1 MIFIAKLIG
10 FIIGFAKNTVVYSCI
25 AAAVISI
32 SEMIYLKIKEK
43 KARTAGTFLAAE
55 AVNNAFIPDVIPEAP
70 VKKIALITGASS
82 GLGQDFARK
91 IVTDEPEIS
100 EIWLTA
106 RREGPMLE
114 LARTLGKTSRVI
126 PADLTKI
133 DDINKITDA
142 LGNADGELALF
153 VNCAGLG
160 KIGSYESL
168 TAEEEDRII
177 DVNCKAAVNITRAVI
192 PFMKEGGRII
202 EICSTASF
210 QPLQYFNVYA
220 ASKSFLYYYSRG
232 LRMELMPKR
241 INVTASCPFWMN
253 NTEFLSTANAS
264 KLDKH
269 GKPYIRHFAGGAK
282 SSFVA
287 GRSLTD
293 SRLGFAVSTPGAFYT
308 IHRLF
313 AKLMPRE
320 VLMWFWEVGRR
331 L

>member
-1 MIFIAKLIG
+1 MIFIAKLVS

-25 AAAVISI
+25 AAAIISI
-32 SEMIYLKIKEK
+32 LEMIYIKTKEK
-43 KARTAGTFLAAE
+43 RPQISGSFLAAQS
-55 AVNNAFIPDVIPEAP
+55 VNDAFVPDVIPEAP
-70 VKKIALITGASS
+70 VKRIALITGASS
-82 GLGQDFARK
+82 GLGRDFARK

-106 RREGPMLE
+106 RREGPMLD

-126 PADLTKI
+126 PADLTNI
-133 DDINKITDA
+133 DDIKKITDA
-142 LGNADGELALF
+142 LMGADGELSLF
-153 VNCAGLG
+153 VNCAGMG

-168 TAEEEDRII
+168 STEEEDRMI
-177 DVNCKAAVNITRAVI
+177 DLNCKAAVNITRAVI
-192 PFMKEGGRII
+192 PFMKENSRII

-232 LRMELMPKR
+232 LRMELMPKK

-269 GKPYIRHFAGGAK
+269 GRPYIRHFAGGAK
-282 SSFVA
+282 SSAVA
-287 GRSLTD
+287 SRSLTD
-293 SRLGFAVSTPGAFYT
+293 SRLGFAVSTPGIFCT
-308 IHRLF
+308 IHRFF

-320 VLMWFWEVGRR
+320 VCMWFWEIGRR